1 MATVTPTPAHIP
13 LFDRPKHRKQQREVK
28 ARMQDKLREQAEL
41 EAQEIAKFETFD
53 FLMGFLHGSEWK
65 DLSDS
70 ITIAWDVLPTMQELQ
85 TYGRL
90 DKVEGTRACRKLF
103 KVAVVWDDLGC
114 SLWERLSGNAA
125 RNKSISSQDTIWE
138 EESNAETEFD
148 QDCTCSDTA
157 VPSLSRCQSKSSR
170 TSRGSTSSSR
180 SRHTSSE
187 RREERTSDKA
197 STGHCKCRNP
207 KHPGRR
213 STEPLPGNSDTQSL
227 QHKDSRKGL
236 PRLLSNNCANA
247 VKRTLG
253 GFGDSMIQAHG
264 GRGNM

>member
-1 MATVTPTPAHIP
+1 MATVTPAPAHIP
-13 LFDRPKHRKQQREVK
+13 LFDRPKLRKQQREVK
-28 ARMQDKLREQAEL
+28 ARMQDKLREQAAL

-85 TYGRL
+85 TLGRL

-125 RNKSISSQDTIWE
+125 RNKSVSSQDTIWE
-138 EESNAETEFD
+138 EESNGDTEHE
-148 QDCTCSDTA
+148 QECLCPDTA
-157 VPSLSRCQSKSSR
+157 VPALSRVQSKSSR
-170 TSRGSTSSSR
+170 TSRESASSSR
-180 SRHTSSE
+180 SRHASSE
-187 RREERTSDKA
+187 RQTQEDRPS
-197 STGHCKCRNP
+197 SSSLCKCRNP
-207 KHPGRR
+207 KPSRR
-213 STEPLPGNSDTQSL
+213 STEPLPGSFDTHSL
-227 QHKDSRKGL
+227 HHKDSRYGL
-236 PRLLSNNCANA
+236 PRLISNNCANA

-253 GFGDSMIQAHG
+253 GFGDSMIQGHG